1 MDAGG
6 EDVELQYA
14 RRKKREMDDIWLR
27 LSVSNF
33 PSPVS
38 LLC

>member
-1 MDAGG
+1 MDGAG
-6 EDVELQYA
+6 EDEELQYT
-14 RRKKREMDDIWLR
+14 RRKKREMADIWLR